1 MIKNMFCER
10 ASWFWS
16 MAQFFAIVTSLVLIY
31 RQVRVQR
38 QSNLLQ
44 TLVSLDNRWNSQ
56 EMLASRKKACENYLL
71 DQLRIM
77 REQSDVIGF
86 FEDVGVYLE
95 REVFDTESIWDK
107 YSYYIEH
114 YWAMYQPHI
123 MEFRAESKDP
133 TWYEKFEALK
143 NKMEK
148 FSSKRGLKVVG
159 KTQEELKKFIGGE
172 TYA

>member
-1 MIKNMFCER
+1 
-10 ASWFWS
+10 
-16 MAQFFAIVTSLVLIY
+16 
-31 RQVRVQR
+31 
-38 QSNLLQ
+38 
-44 TLVSLDNRWNSQ
+44 
-56 EMLASRKKACENYLL
+56 
-71 DQLRIM
+71 
-77 REQSDVIGF
+77 
-86 FEDVGVYLE
+86 
-95 REVFDTESIWDK
+95 
-107 YSYYIEH
+107 
-114 YWAMYQPHI
+114 

>member
-1 MIKNMFCER
+1 
-10 ASWFWS
+10 
-16 MAQFFAIVTSLVLIY
+16 
-31 RQVRVQR
+31 
-38 QSNLLQ
+38 
-44 TLVSLDNRWNSQ
+44 
-56 EMLASRKKACENYLL
+56 MLASRKKACENYLL

-95 REVFDTESIWDK
+95 REVFDTESNWDK